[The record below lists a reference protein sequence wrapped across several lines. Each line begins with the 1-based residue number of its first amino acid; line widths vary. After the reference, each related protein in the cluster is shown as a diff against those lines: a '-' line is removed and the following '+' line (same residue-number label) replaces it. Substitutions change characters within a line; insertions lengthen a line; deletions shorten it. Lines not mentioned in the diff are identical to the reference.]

1 MTTPSGKQEQRL
13 HERIQVY
20 QSTFFRSSDPQA
32 LHDCLIHDLSEGGI
46 LFETKETLAPLER
59 IMVAIRYGKK
69 ICNEE
74 VEIVRSTRLI
84 SLRYGAR
91 FHTDAHAALR
101 REWLA
106 EQRNGT

>member
-1 MTTPSGKQEQRL
+1 MTAPSGKQEQRL

-20 QSTFFRSSDPQA
+20 QSTFFRASEPQV

-46 LFETKETLAPLER
+46 LFETKEALAPLDR

-74 VEIVRSTRLI
+74 VEIVRATRLI

-91 FHTDAHAALR
+91 FHTEAHAATR

-106 EQRNGT
+106 ELRGGS